1 MSIVNTLSLESNRQI
16 KINFDGGDLSSDAGL
31 LLIKEFVSKLDI
43 DKLFSRSFKTNDS
56 ASFRYHTDK
65 ENLLQIIY
73 MIIAGYF
80 EDDASDELTN
90 DPVFKAVLNKDA
102 LASQPTVSRFFN
114 RMDEDTLN
122 QFLTIGRILRKR
134 VYSIQMPQA
143 VILDLDSTLLDAYG
157 KQEGRAFNFHYRSNG
172 YHPLVC
178 YDGMTG
184 DLIKIQL
191 RDGTQYSCT
200 GVVDF
205 LQLILDEYL
214 NDYPTIQILLRGD
227 SGFATPDLY
236 KQCEENGT
244 SYVIRLK
251 ENGILREKAS
261 HLVDELDEI
270 TRNNKVDYAVVYGE
284 FMYKAGPWPYERRV
298 VCKVEKPENQMVYM
312 YTFVV
317 TNMDS
322 SPEYLIKFYCKRGRM
337 ENFIKESKSGFD
349 FASVSSHARIVN
361 ANRLQVHAL
370 AYNIFNWLI
379 EMLLYRQEKAV
390 ESEEIIVMPVNGSV
404 EQLENAEDTV
414 FASKALGD
422 GVLLHSDDGKVYAP
436 CDGIIQTVFPTKHA
450 IGIESTDGS
459 EILIHMGNNTVAL
472 NGKYFT
478 VHVKEK
484 DEVKAG
490 QILAEFDKKEIE
502 AQGYNCEIPM
512 VVTNMEMY
520 EMSGEPTYRNYK
532 KGEEIFRLKKKTNV

>member
-157 KQEGRAFNFHYRSNG
+157 RQEGRAFNFHYQSNG

-205 LQLILDEYL
+205 LQPVLDEYL
-214 NDYPTIQILLRGD
+214 HDYPEIPILLRGD
-227 SGFATPDLY
+227 SGFSTPDLY
-236 KQCEENGT
+236 KQREENGT

-251 ENGILREKAS
+251 ENGILRGKAS
-261 HLVDELDEI
+261 DLVDELDEI

-284 FMYKAGPWPYERRV
+284 FMYKAKSWPYERRV

-322 SPEYLIKFYCKRGRM
+322 SPGYLIKFYCKRGLM

-349 FASVSSHARIVN
+349 FASVSSHTRIVN

-370 AYNIFNWLI
+370 AYNIFNWFRRLALSANMRKQRI
-379 EMLLYRQEKAV
+379 DTVRLKLLKIAAKVVHSARYITFKRCSSCPYKNEFYETLSNIGKLNV
-390 ESEEIIVMPVNGSV
+390 
-404 EQLENAEDTV
+404 QLE
-414 FASKALGD
+414 
-422 GVLLHSDDGKVYAP
+422 
-436 CDGIIQTVFPTKHA
+436 
-450 IGIESTDGS
+450 
-459 EILIHMGNNTVAL
+459 
-472 NGKYFT
+472 
-478 VHVKEK
+478 
-484 DEVKAG
+484 
-490 QILAEFDKKEIE
+490 
-502 AQGYNCEIPM
+502 
-512 VVTNMEMY
+512 
-520 EMSGEPTYRNYK
+520 
-532 KGEEIFRLKKKTNV
+532 